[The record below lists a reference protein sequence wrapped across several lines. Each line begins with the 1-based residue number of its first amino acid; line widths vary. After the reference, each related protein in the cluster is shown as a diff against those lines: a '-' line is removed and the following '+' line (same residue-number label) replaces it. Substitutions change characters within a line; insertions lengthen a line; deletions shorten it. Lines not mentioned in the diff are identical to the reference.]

1 MHGQATRAAPWP
13 HKGSALTGRR
23 GEVSSDPTAWSGAPA
38 EGLAWLYKETEMKVE
53 PQLLS

>member
-1 MHGQATRAAPWP
+1 MHGQATRAARWP
-13 HKGSALTGRR
+13 HKDSALTGRR
-23 GEVSSDPTAWSGAPA
+23 REVSSDPTAWSRAPA